1 MTDMTEEEKQAL
13 LSMSV
18 EQLQTKLGINVE
30 YPDISNHGVC
40 QDCRGLCCEQFMIGV
55 VIDDATGL
63 PDWDAQ
69 RKRVADVPESDF
81 AFIREHFKP
90 LRQPGDAVYDAR
102 TVQVAGL
109 TTDHQRQRHELWFT
123 CTAFK
128 NGRCSKYDQ
137 RPQVCRIHLCS
148 PAKYRGINPELDIV
162 RRDGQYEYREIFP
175 AMDGPGDTNFVKPGL
190 DTKKRME
197 ENDERRKRLN
207 AAIPE
212 RFPVAAKRCGITQ
225 TLDEFIDALD
235 AADKVPPLTENLT
248 KAES

>member
-1 MTDMTEEEKQAL
+1 MTDDMKELLAMPVEELMAAL
-13 LSMSV
+13 KPV
-18 EQLQTKLGINVE
+18 IDPPIV
-30 YPDISNHGVC
+30 DISSHPVC
-40 QDCRGLCCEQFMIGV
+40 QSCRGLCCEQFMIGV
-55 VIDDATGL
+55 VVDDATGL

-69 RKRVADVPESDF
+69 QKRITDVPASDF

-109 TTDHQRQRHELWFT
+109 TKDHERQRHELWFT

-128 NGRCSKYDQ
+128 GGRCSKYDQ

-148 PAKYRGINPELDIV
+148 PAKHWGINPELDIIRV
-162 RRDGQYEYREIFP
+162 SHCSTPYQYREIFP

-207 AAIPE
+207 SEIPT
-212 RFPVAAKRCGITQ
+212 RWPIAAKRAGITQ
-225 TLDEFIDALD
+225 TLDEFIDALEE
-235 AADKVPPLTENLT
+235 ANKVTQ
-248 KAES
+248 KAKP